1 MSLPLD
7 AKYIVLRIAMVTGFV
22 ASLFFSLPV
31 SLKAAEP
38 VSSGTGGG
46 YFATP
51 YMMRGEFVF
60 IQRIS
65 RRTLLLTMKALQPK
79 LQDLF
84 VQEYL

>member
-7 AKYIVLRIAMVTGFV
+7 LRYILLRIAIMSGFV
-22 ASLFFSLPV
+22 ASLFFSLPTQM
-31 SLKAAEP
+31 LAAEE
-38 VSSGTGGG
+38 VSDGAGGG

-65 RRTLLLTMKALQPK
+65 RRTLLLTLKTIQPK
-79 LQDLF
+79 QKDLY

>member
-7 AKYIVLRIAMVTGFV
+7 LRYIILRIAIMSGFV
-22 ASLFFSLPV
+22 ASLFFSLPTQMH
-31 SLKAAEP
+31 AAEE
-38 VSSGTGGG
+38 VSDGAGGG

-65 RRTLLLTMKALQPK
+65 RRTLLLTLKTIQSK
-79 LQDLF
+79 QKDLY